1 MKILAITLSFVISLT
16 VFSQNNNNHLNLNS
30 SKLAVDGYDLTTY
43 FTKNKAV
50 EGSKKYTTTYKGAVY
65 RFVSS
70 ENKNLFD
77 KNPTYYLPQ
86 YGGWC
91 AYAMGEKNEEVGI
104 NPESFLITN
113 NQLFL
118 FYKTYF
124 NDTKEKWNKDPKN
137 LKSKADINW
146 KNRTKK

>member
-1 MKILAITLSFVISLT
+1 MKILAITLSLVISLT

-50 EGSKKYTTTYKGAVY
+50 EGSKKYTTIYKGTVY

-91 AYAMGEKNEEVGI
+91 AYAMGEKKRRSRNKSRKFFDYKQSTI
-104 NPESFLITN
+104 FILQN
-113 NQLFL
+113 LF
-118 FYKTYF
+118 
-124 NDTKEKWNKDPKN
+124 
-137 LKSKADINW
+137 
-146 KNRTKK
+146 

>member
-1 MKILAITLSFVISLT
+1 MVLFIALFP
-16 VFSQNNNNHLNLNS
+16 Q
-30 SKLAVDGYDLTTY
+30 
-43 FTKNKAV
+43 KNK
-50 EGSKKYTTTYKGAVY
+50 K
-65 RFVSS
+65 
-70 ENKNLFD
+70 LFD

-86 YGGWC
+86 YRGWC
-91 AYAMGEKNEEVGI
+91 AYAMGEKNDEVGI